1 MVTTFQF
8 LAGFLILASGA
19 LLLRKTRRAKLLPLL
34 RVKR

>member
-8 LAGFLILASGA
+8 LAGFLILASGVY
-19 LLLRKTRRAKLLPLL
+19 LQRKTRRAKLLPLL